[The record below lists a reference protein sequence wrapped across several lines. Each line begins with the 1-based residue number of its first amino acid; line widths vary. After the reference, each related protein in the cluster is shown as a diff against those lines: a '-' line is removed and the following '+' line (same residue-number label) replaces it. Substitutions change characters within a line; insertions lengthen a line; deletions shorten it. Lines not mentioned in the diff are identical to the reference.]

1 MLRAHTK
8 VRSFVRPPPIP
19 VFHSVPTSW
28 SGHSRGRRALSALRD
43 GERAASAH
51 STDRGPQHTHRRG
64 SHGPARAPR
73 RTRHDSSLLSPPV
86 RYRTPRWIYS
96 RAPPHIP
103 PSHVPETASEH
114 ARAKIQNTKK
124 PSDCRLLVSTH
135 FLSLLKV
142 PHGHVLRFTDPCT
155 RRECRGRHSER
166 KTMHTV

>member
-51 STDRGPQHTHRRG
+51 TPHRGPQHTHRRG

-96 RAPPHIP
+96 RATHISHLPTFRRPPLN
-103 PSHVPETASEH
+103 T
-114 ARAKIQNTKK
+114 RAKIQNTKK